1 MTGSISQIGNT
12 FLPAIPPVGLNEGA
26 TEGVSGGLSFKDMML
41 QSLDNVNQLQVQSD
55 RAIEGGLLGEDI
67 TQAEVFT
74 SIKKADLALRMMVQ
88 MRNKLLEA
96 YNEIQNMQ
104 L

>member
-1 MTGSISQIGNT
+1 MTNSISHIGNA
-12 FLPAIPPVGLNEGA
+12 FVPGVPPTGIQEAGTANPPG
-26 TEGVSGGLSFKDMML
+26 SPSFKELML
-41 QSLDNVNQLQVQSD
+41 DSLHNANQIQLDSQQ
-55 RAIEGGLLGEDI
+55 AIEKGLLGGDI

-74 SIKKADLALRMMVQ
+74 SVKKADLALKMMVQ

-96 YNEIQNMQ
+96 YNEVQRMQ

>member
-1 MTGSISQIGNT
+1 MTNSIAHIGNA
-12 FLPAIPPVGLNEGA
+12 FQPGIPPVGINEAGTA
-26 TEGVSGGLSFKDMML
+26 NPPGGPSFKDLML
-41 QSLDNVNQLQVQSD
+41 DSLQNANQLQVDSQQ
-55 RAIEGGLLGEDI
+55 AIEKGLLGEDI

-74 SIKKADLALRMMVQ
+74 SVKKADLALRMMVQ

-96 YNEIQNMQ
+96 YNEVQRMQ

>member
-1 MTGSISQIGNT
+1 MTSSISQIGNT
-12 FLPAIPPVGLNEGA
+12 FLPGIPPVGLNENSTG
-26 TEGVSGGLSFKDMML
+26 GVSGGLSFKDMML

-55 RAIEGGLLGEDI
+55 QAIEGGLLGEDI
-67 TQAEVFT
+67 TQAEVFS

>member
-1 MTGSISQIGNT
+1 MPG
-12 FLPAIPPVGLNEGA
+12 IPPVGMSENAAG
-26 TEGVSGGLSFKDMML
+26 GVSGGLSFKDMML

-55 RAIEGGLLGEDI
+55 QAIQGGLLGEDI
-67 TQAEVFT
+67 TQTEVFT

-104 L
+104 M

>member
-1 MTGSISQIGNT
+1 MTSSINQIGNT
-12 FLPAIPPVGLNEGA
+12 YLPGIPPIGLSSEDSSNI
-26 TEGVSGGLSFKDMML
+26 SGGNSFKDMML
-41 QSLDNVNQLQVQSD
+41 QSLEDVSQLQIQSEQS
-55 RAIEGGLLGEDI
+55 IERGLIGDDI

-96 YNEIQNMQ
+96 YNEIQKMQ

>member
-1 MTGSISQIGNT
+1 MTNSISQIGST
-12 FLPAIPPVGLNEGA
+12 FLPGIPPVGMNENGA
-26 TEGVSGGLSFKDMML
+26 DIATGGASFKDMML
-41 QSLDNVNQLQVQSD
+41 QSLDNRNQLQGQSEQ
-55 RAIEGGLLGEDI
+55 AIEAGLIGDDI
-67 TQAEVFT
+67 TQAEVFS

-104 L
+104 M

>member
-1 MTGSISQIGNT
+1 MTGSISQVGNT
-12 FLPAIPPVGLNEGA
+12 FLPGVPPVGFNDQTVGKA
-26 TEGVSGGLSFKDMML
+26 SGELSFKNMML
-41 QSLDNVNQLQVQSD
+41 QSLENVNQMQVQSD
-55 RAIEGGLLGEDI
+55 RAIEAGLLGEDI
-67 TQAEVFT
+67 TQAEVFS

>member
-1 MTGSISQIGNT
+1 MTSSISQIGNT
-12 FLPAIPPVGLNEGA
+12 FLPGIPPVGLNENPAG
-26 TEGVSGGLSFKDMML
+26 GVSGGLSFKDMML

-55 RAIEGGLLGEDI
+55 QAIEAGLLGEDI
-67 TQAEVFT
+67 TQAEVFS

-96 YNEIQNMQ
+96 YNEVQHMQ

>member
-1 MTGSISQIGNT
+1 MNNSISQIGNA
-12 FLPAIPPVGLNEGA
+12 FLPGIPPVGMNEESAGIA
-26 TEGVSGGLSFKDMML
+26 NGGLSFKDMML
-41 QSLDNVNQLQVQSD
+41 QSLNNVNQLQVQSEQ
-55 RAIEGGLLGEDI
+55 AIESGLIGDDI
-67 TQAEVFT
+67 TQAEVFS

-104 L
+104 M

>member
-1 MTGSISQIGNT
+1 MTNSISQIGNT
-12 FLPAIPPVGLNEGA
+12 FLPGIPPVGMNENGA
-26 TEGVSGGLSFKDMML
+26 GIATSGHSFKDMML
-41 QSLDNVNQLQVQSD
+41 QSLDNVNQLQVQSQQ
-55 RAIEGGLLGEDI
+55 AIEGGLIGEDI
-67 TQAEVFT
+67 TQAEVFS

-104 L
+104 M

>member
-1 MTGSISQIGNT
+1 MTNSIGHIGKA
-12 FLPAIPPVGLNEGA
+12 FVPGIPPTGISEAGPA
-26 TEGVSGGLSFKDMML
+26 SPPGGPSFKEMML
-41 QSLDNVNQLQVQSD
+41 ESLQNTNQLQESSQQ
-55 RAIEGGLLGEDI
+55 AIQKGLLGEDI

-74 SIKKADLALRMMVQ
+74 SVKKADLALRMMVQ

-96 YNEIQNMQ
+96 YNEVQRMQ